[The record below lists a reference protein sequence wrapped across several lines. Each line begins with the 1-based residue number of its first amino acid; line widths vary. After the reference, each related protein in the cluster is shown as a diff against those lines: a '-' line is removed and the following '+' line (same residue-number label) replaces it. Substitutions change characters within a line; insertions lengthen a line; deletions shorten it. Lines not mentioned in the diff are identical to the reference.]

1 MKVFVSGATGYIG
14 KALLNALHRAGHTS
28 VGLAR
33 EKERAEMMPGAGREW
48 VIGNLR
54 DARTYAFE
62 AAACDAIV
70 HLGADMSSFAT
81 VDRISVETLL
91 SAAGKGTGPKVLVY
105 TSGVWVLGATGDT
118 PADERSPLHPAPLIA
133 ARVQHEEMVLGTRSD
148 QLTTAVVRPGIVYGG
163 RGGIVEGFFADA
175 VAKGRPT
182 VVGDGDNRWP
192 GVHLGDL
199 CDLYVRLLEA
209 ASSTAVRKLSP
220 EERVFHAV
228 APAAETVSSIAR
240 AASRAAGREDT
251 VHFWPLEEAREKLG
265 GFADALVLDQVV
277 SSGRSEAILGWRPR
291 FRGFVPN
298 APELFE
304 EWQSGRC

>member
-1 MKVFVSGATGYIG
+1 MKVFVTGATGYIG
-14 KALLNALHRAGHTS
+14 PAVLTALHRAGHFA

-33 EKERAEMMPGAGREW
+33 DKERAAATPGPGREW

-62 AAACDAIV
+62 ASACDAIL

-81 VDRISVETLL
+81 VDKISVETLL
-91 SAAGKGTGPKVLVY
+91 SAAAKGDGKKVFVY
-105 TSGVWVLGATGDT
+105 TSGVWVFGATGET
-118 PADERSPLHPAPLIA
+118 PVDEDSTLNPAPLIA
-133 ARVQHEEMVLGTRSD
+133 ARALHEQLALGASSD

-163 RGGIVEGFFADA
+163 RGGIVSGFFADA
-175 VAKGRPT
+175 VSNGRPT
-182 VVGDGDNRWP
+182 VVGDGNNRWA
-192 GVHLGDL
+192 GVYLGDL
-199 CDLYVRLLEA
+199 CDLYVRLLESA
-209 ASSTAVRKLSP
+209 FSPAVRRLAPK
-220 EERVFHAV
+220 ERVFHAV
-228 APAAETVSSIAR
+228 APPSETVSSIAR

-265 GFADALVLDQVV
+265 GYAEALALDQVV
-277 SSGRSEAILGWRPR
+277 GSKRSEAVLGWRPR

-304 EWQSGRC
+304 EWKAGV